1 MGELMT
7 TQQQINEAIDNLYK
21 MAKKVNTD
29 IKRKEVLK
37 RAGNVARVDLRSRAA
52 AIEDTGNLKR
62 SVGWVLNKV
71 KSAVY
76 VGYNYKN
83 KGKHGHLI
91 EYGWTDRGGGYVPGY
106 GLVKKT
112 YESTKESVLKNLID
126 ESKKIVDKA
135 ANSVRV

>member
-1 MGELMT
+1 MT

-126 ESKKIVDKA
+126 ESKKIADKA